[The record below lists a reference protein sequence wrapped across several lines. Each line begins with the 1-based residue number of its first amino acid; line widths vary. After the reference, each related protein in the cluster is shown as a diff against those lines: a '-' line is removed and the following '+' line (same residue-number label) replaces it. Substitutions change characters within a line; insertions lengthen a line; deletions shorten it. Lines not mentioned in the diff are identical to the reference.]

1 MRIDKWLWAARFYK
15 TRSLA
20 AEEID
25 KGRVQVNAQ
34 DVKPAREIKAGD
46 SVALRQ
52 GPVLRVVQVLGLS
65 MQRGPAPVAQA
76 LYEETPESLEKRLL
90 AREHP
95 DWDEVTHSTAFL
107 DWAGKQPVAYQQTL
121 GNSWDSAFVGQAI
134 AAFKQS
140 AAAAAAAAAAPSQS
154 SRQDPADARRSR
166 MRASAMPPSSGGGP
180 TSDANSD
187 FDAGF
192 KTG

>member
-90 AREHP
+90 ALEQRKLNSEPAASIEHGRPTKRERRSM
-95 DWDEVTHSTAFL
+95 D
-107 DWAGKQPVAYQQTL
+107 K
-121 GNSWDSAFVGQAI
+121 NWDSRW
-134 AAFKQS
+134 S
-140 AAAAAAAAAAPSQS
+140 ASV
-154 SRQDPADARRSR
+154 D
-166 MRASAMPPSSGGGP
+166 
-180 TSDANSD
+180 
-187 FDAGF
+187 
-192 KTG
+192 